1 MRTIVVKIGGAA
13 IDRALAHAALWKN
26 LASIH
31 TGPSVRVVVVHGGG
45 AIVDARIERL
55 GLAITRHNG
64 LRITPDDQI
73 DEVVAALAGIANL
86 RLAAALRSAGAD
98 AIGLTLSD
106 GGTLRCTRMELPGV
120 DLGRVGEARP
130 GNPEL
135 LLNLLQRGSMPIL
148 SSIGVDPCAVPLNV
162 NADHAASAVAA
173 AIGAEHLIFLTETPG
188 ILDVHGRTIRA
199 IDHES
204 FDALVREGVIRTG
217 MIPKGEAA
225 LSAADALTGFGAR
238 ITIASSSDPS
248 CLERILQGDAAG
260 ATRIMGRTPTD
271 CTAHLSSQNREVAI
285 ESAR

>member
-1 MRTIVVKIGGAA
+1 MKTIVIKIGGAA
-13 IDRALAHAALWKN
+13 VDRALAHAALWKA

-31 TGPSVRVVVVHGGG
+31 AGPSARVVVVHGGG

-55 GLAITRHNG
+55 GLATARHNG

-86 RLAAALRSAGAD
+86 RLAAALRSAGVD

-106 GGTLRCTRMELPGV
+106 GGTLNCTRMKHPIV

-135 LLNLLQRGSMPIL
+135 LLNLLQRGSMPVL
-148 SSIGVDPCAVPLNV
+148 SSIGVDSCAEPLNV

-173 AIGAEHLIFLTETPG
+173 AIGAEHLIFLTETQG
-188 ILDVHGRTIRA
+188 ILDAHGRTIRE

-204 FDALVREGVIRTG
+204 FDALVREGIVRTG
-217 MIPKGEAA
+217 MQPKGEAA
-225 LSAADALTGFGAR
+225 LSAADALAGLGAR
-238 ITIASSSDPS
+238 IAIASSSDPS
-248 CLERILQGDAAG
+248 SIERILQGDAAG

-271 CTAHLSSQNREVAI
+271 CTAHLGSRNREIAI